1 MQGKWIKTVFT
12 VIAIVILFTC
22 ISLTNSTPRK
32 TTLIES
38 IVSDLIS
45 LPQRAYATA
54 KAYVTS
60 DNNYFKEIEELK
72 EENENLKKQIE
83 ELEKI
88 SIDYEQVTAENEV
101 MRSHLK
107 LSEKYKDYNLVIA
120 DIISDSATNWEATY
134 IINKGA
140 NDGVKA
146 GMTVITNEGLV
157 GYVETVTNKTAKI
170 ISILDAGNSV
180 SARVS
185 RTRDEVVCKGS
196 ISSSEKQELKIM
208 NIPMGTVLIEGD
220 KIETSGVGGIY
231 PKGINIGKIIE
242 VVNKKNPV
250 ENEAIVKTDVDFDKL
265 ETVGIVVYESEDVD
279 GQETIS

>member
-1 MQGKWIKTVFT
+1 MQGKWIKTLFT
-12 VIAIVILFTC
+12 VIGLIILFTC

-32 TTLIES
+32 TILIES
-38 IVSDLIS
+38 LASDLII
-45 LPQRAYATA
+45 LPQRLYATA
-54 KAYVTS
+54 EAYVTS
-60 DNNYFKEIEELK
+60 DNNYFKELEDLK

-88 SIDYEQVTAENEV
+88 SIDYEQVIAENEV

-134 IINKGA
+134 IINKGS
-140 NDGVKA
+140 NDGVKS

-231 PKGINIGKIIE
+231 PKGINIGKIVE

-265 ETVGIVVYESEDVD
+265 ETVGIVVFESEDVD
-279 GQETIS
+279 GQETVS